1 VAQLLHGNGFLA
13 VFAAGLALRRFEVSA
28 VADEADR
35 SLSLEHIEATA
46 PPEAPAQLMHALLR
60 FNEQIEHILE
70 VGVVLVIGAMLR
82 PADLTMTALAVAGAL
97 FFVVRPLSV
106 VVSFADGALPR
117 SQLRLMAW
125 FGIRGVGSLY
135 YLMYSVNHGLS
146 RETAQQAI
154 SIVLPVLAASIL
166 VHGISAT
173 PLMERYARSRS
184 RHLPSH

>member
-1 VAQLLHGNGFLA
+1 
-13 VFAAGLALRRFEVSA
+13 
-28 VADEADR
+28 
-35 SLSLEHIEATA
+35 
-46 PPEAPAQLMHALLR
+46 
-60 FNEQIEHILE
+60 
-70 VGVVLVIGAMLR
+70 
-82 PADLTMTALAVAGAL
+82 
-97 FFVVRPLSV
+97 
-106 VVSFADGALPR
+106 
-117 SQLRLMAW
+117 MAW